1 MGIEEREVNG
11 GRLDI
16 YRVLES
22 TLKDISF
29 LIRTERS
36 EAEIESL
43 LASSLG
49 QEMSRKIDREGR
61 GLDGRFDSSRVER
74 IVSEYIR
81 ELRERPSEGW
91 ARYSMNYILSEIF
104 PETHDRDKSQDERFA
119 RGRLL
124 FLQIMRGLYK
134 FEEETIPFDPRRNL
148 QILPESQL
156 EGNTAQEY
164 RRLKDLVNYG
174 YIYEMLRIAADVT
187 PFDTIGHMS
196 GVHFVAMYAAKQL
209 KAAGVPVDLPLISG
223 AAMGHDIGKFG
234 CSESEGS
241 RVPYLHYY
249 YTDVCSVS
257 GVTPSHLCG
266 LQSEERQERERKG
279 NGFILFSG
287 RCL

>member
-1 MGIEEREVNG
+1 MGIVDRDIMGGRDMMGGRE

-16 YRVLES
+16 FKVLES

-29 LIRTERS
+29 LIRTERN
-36 EAEIESL
+36 EAEIDNL

-91 ARYSMNYILSEIF
+91 AKYAMNYTLSEIF
-104 PETHDRDKSQDERFA
+104 PETHGRDKSQDERFSK
-119 RGRLL
+119 GRLL
-124 FLQIMRGLYK
+124 FLQIMRGLYR
-134 FEEETIPFDPRRNL
+134 FEEETIQFNPRRNL
-148 QILPESQL
+148 QIMGESEIQ
-156 EGNTAQEY
+156 GNTAKEY

-174 YIYEMLRIAADVT
+174 YIYEMLRIAADIT
-187 PFDTIGHMS
+187 PFDTLGHMS
-196 GVHFVAMYAAKQL
+196 GVHFVAMYVARQL
-209 KAAGVPVDLPLISG
+209 KEAGVPVDLPLISG

-249 YTDVCSVS
+249 
-257 GVTPSHLCG
+257 
-266 LQSEERQERERKG
+266 
-279 NGFILFSG
+279 
-287 RCL
+287 